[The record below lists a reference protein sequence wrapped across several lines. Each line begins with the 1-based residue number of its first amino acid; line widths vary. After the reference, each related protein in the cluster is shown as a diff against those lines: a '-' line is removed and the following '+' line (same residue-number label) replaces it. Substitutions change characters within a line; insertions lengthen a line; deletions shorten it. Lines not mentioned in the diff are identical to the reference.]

1 MVVVVDKNTLP
12 SQFDIGETGRPLNS
26 MFFKRGRKFEYI
38 RAGSTFRRIHDDK
51 MIETATV
58 LSVATD
64 SFGIPHVQ
72 FQVTFRRPNRNFFDG
87 GARMLALKSFAEHY
101 TERVHERTEE
111 RVAA

>member
-1 MVVVVDKNTLP
+1 
-12 SQFDIGETGRPLNS
+12 

-38 RAGSTFRRIHDDK
+38 RAGSTFRKVHDDT
-51 MIETATV
+51 MVETATI

-87 GARMLALKSFAEHY
+87 GARMLALKAFAKHY
-101 TERVHERTEE
+101 KERIPEQTDARF
-111 RVAA
+111 AA

>member
-1 MVVVVDKNTLP
+1 MVEKRTLP
-12 SQFDIGETGRPLNS
+12 RQFDIGETGRPLNS
-26 MFFKRGRKFEYI
+26 MFFKRGKKLEYV
-38 RAGSTFRRIHDDK
+38 RAGSTFRRIHDDT

-101 TERVHERTEE
+101 TERVERTEE
-111 RVAA
+111 AIAA

>member
-1 MVVVVDKNTLP
+1 MVNKRTLP
-12 SQFDIGETGRPLNS
+12 SQFDIGETGRPLTS
-26 MFFKRGRKFEYI
+26 MFFKRGRKLEYV
-38 RAGSTFRRIHDDK
+38 RPGSTFRRIHDDK

-87 GARMLALKSFAEHY
+87 GARMLALKSFADHY
-101 TERVHERTEE
+101 TERVVERTEE
-111 RVAA
+111 RIAA

>member
-1 MVVVVDKNTLP
+1 MVEKRTLP
-12 SQFDIGETGRPLNS
+12 RQFNIGETGRPLNS
-26 MFFKRGRKFEYI
+26 MFFKRGKKLEYV
-38 RAGSTFRRIHDDK
+38 RAGSTFRRIHDDT

-87 GARMLALKSFAEHY
+87 GARMLALKSFAEHF
-101 TERVHERTEE
+101 TERVERTEE
-111 RVAA
+111 AIAA

>member
-1 MVVVVDKNTLP
+1 MVEKRTLP
-12 SQFDIGETGRPLNS
+12 RQFNIGETGRPLNS
-26 MFFKRGRKFEYI
+26 MFFKRGKKLEYV
-38 RAGSTFRRIHDDK
+38 RPGSTFRRIHDDT

-101 TERVHERTEE
+101 TERVERTEE
-111 RVAA
+111 AIAA